1 MSGGPYGRGKAPER
15 TCLKLGLWP
24 EPDQEIWRT
33 ACERADILALEVG
46 SRANHAAISNFK
58 AEQGYGRWLTYLRF
72 GHPSALV
79 DPPVDRITPEK
90 VVAYVDALQA
100 LSNSTQT
107 ILSRLQE
114 LGEAAKV
121 FGPNRDWSFINRLAA
136 KIRARHKPAR
146 SKKHLKLSDELVELG
161 FNLMD
166 RARAE
171 EGLKAA
177 ILYRDGLLIVLT
189 AHAPFRRRNLTA
201 MALDQNLV
209 VVNGVYLLIFD
220 EAETKTGNAQE
231 LYVPQELIEPIDI
244 YLRVHRPLLAVQEG
258 RWAKPVTNEVWVSSD
273 GSPMTQMAIYDRIRL
288 HTGEAFGIPMN
299 PHLFRDAAATTLAI
313 HDPQH
318 VRIAAPLLG
327 HRTFATTERYYQ
339 QATAMEAHR
348 DYVRA
353 IFGEEKQD
361 DE

>member
-1 MSGGPYGRGKAPER
+1 
-15 TCLKLGLWP
+15 
-24 EPDQEIWRT
+24 
-33 ACERADILALEVG
+33 
-46 SRANHAAISNFK
+46 
-58 AEQGYGRWLTYLRF
+58 
-72 GHPSALV
+72 
-79 DPPVDRITPEK
+79 VDRINPER
-90 VVAYVDALQA
+90 VVSYVEALQA
-100 LSNSTQT
+100 LGNSTQT

-121 FGPNRDWSFINRLAA
+121 FGPNRDWSSINRLAA

-166 RARAE
+166 RALAE

-177 ILYRDGLLIVLT
+177 ILYRDGLLIALT
-189 AHAPFRRRNLTA
+189 AYAPFRRRNLTA

-209 VVNGVYLLIFD
+209 AVHGVYLLIFD
-220 EAETKTGNAQE
+220 EAETKTRNAQE
-231 LYVPQELIEPIDI
+231 LYVPQALIEPIDV

-353 IFGEEKQD
+353 IFGEEEQD

>member
-15 TCLKLGLWP
+15 ACLKLAAWP
-24 EPDQEIWRT
+24 EPDQGIWRA
-33 ACERADILALEVG
+33 ACERADMLALEVG
-46 SRANHAAISNFK
+46 ARANHAAISNFK

-72 GHPSALV
+72 NHLGALG

-90 VVAYVDALQA
+90 VVAYIEALQA
-100 LSNSTQT
+100 LGNSTQT

-171 EGLKAA
+171 EGIKAA
-177 ILYRDGLLIVLT
+177 ILYRDGLLIALT
-189 AHAPFRRRNLTA
+189 AYAPFRRRNLGA
-201 MALDQNLV
+201 MALDQNLLA
-209 VVNGVYLLIFD
+209 VNGVYLLIFD
-220 EAETKTGNAQE
+220 EGETKTGNSQE
-231 LYVPQELIEPIDI
+231 LYVPQDLIDPIDV
-244 YLRVHRPLLAVQEG
+244 YLSIHRPLLAAQEG
-258 RWAKPVTNEVWVSSD
+258 RWARPVTNELWVSSD
-273 GSPMTQMAIYDRIRL
+273 GSPMTQIAIYDRIRL
-288 HTGEAFGIPMN
+288 HTGEAFGIPMS

-353 IFGEEKQD
+353 ILGEEEQD
-361 DE
+361 D